1 MMKNLF
7 YICVLS
13 LLFFSSCKSGSSM
26 FSSSKSGSGYKGISR
41 VRTYEFTHPDV
52 PTAFDGFRIAFISDL
67 HYRSLFKEKGLVNLV
82 KLLNSQHAD
91 ALLIGGDLHE
101 ACEYVQPLLAALS
114 GVKTP
119 MGTYVVLGNNDYEA
133 CYDDIVRELQKYGM
147 HLLEHKVDTLRR
159 NGDEILIA
167 GVRNPFNLKKNGTS
181 PTLGL
186 SPDDFVILL
195 THTPDYAEDVPI
207 TNTDLVLAG
216 HTHGGQVTLFGLYAP
231 IIPSHYG
238 KRFRTGLKYNSHHIP
253 MIITNGIGTS
263 NKNIRL
269 FAPSEVVMIILH
281 QQKD

>member
-7 YICVLS
+7 YICVLF

-67 HYRSLFKEKGLVNLV
+67 HYRSLFKEKGLANLV

-91 ALLIGGDLHE
+91 ALLIGGDLRE
-101 ACEYVQPLLAALS
+101 GCEYVQPLLAALS

-159 NGDEILIA
+159 DGEEILIV
-167 GVRNPFNLKKNGTS
+167 GVRNPFDLKKNGTS
-181 PTLGL
+181 PTVGL

-281 QQKD
+281 RQKD

>member
-1 MMKNLF
+1 M
-7 YICVLS
+7 
-13 LLFFSSCKSGSSM
+13 
-26 FSSSKSGSGYKGISR
+26 
-41 VRTYEFTHPDV
+41 
-52 PTAFDGFRIAFISDL
+52 A
-67 HYRSLFKEKGLVNLV
+67 
-82 KLLNSQHAD
+82 
-91 ALLIGGDLHE
+91 
-101 ACEYVQPLLAALS
+101 
-114 GVKTP
+114 
-119 MGTYVVLGNNDYEA
+119 
-133 CYDDIVRELQKYGM
+133 
-147 HLLEHKVDTLRR
+147 HLPH
-159 NGDEILIA
+159 I
-167 GVRNPFNLKKNGTS
+167 
-181 PTLGL
+181 GL